1 MVAGREAGQ
10 AMSGAPLPS
19 RPPAHQ
25 CMAGITSQSLGRL
38 LASLQG
44 LLPSLQASASGC
56 TPSTATTMRLHGVH
70 CLPVRP
76 FLSHRASCNMLGC
89 GVAIRVWHQAC
100 HRPCHRPCLKSASSE
115 AHAAFFSLQQCLLH
129 QVWCSISSPCYTC
142 MSWPSVPLQAVIH
155 SMQEPHRTCLQGT
168 WC

>member
-1 MVAGREAGQ
+1 MPEIQRTNLGES
-10 AMSGAPLPS
+10 SGLW
-19 RPPAHQ
+19 
-25 CMAGITSQSLGRL
+25 LGL
-38 LASLQG
+38 NDQL
-44 LLPSLQASASGC
+44 
-56 TPSTATTMRLHGVH
+56 LHGVH

-76 FLSHRASCNMLGC
+76 FLSHRASCNMLGF